1 MDVMI
6 EIKGETI
13 EFKDG
18 GVNTSAQG
26 VDTKI
31 KTSIAE
37 VRAGNGEVFTK

>member
-6 EIKGETI
+6 KVKGETI

-18 GVNTSAQG
+18 GINTSAQG
-26 VDTKI
+26 ANIKI
-31 KTSIAE
+31 ETSLAE